1 MPDVDQTVL
10 KDARKKKGKLHPSYA
25 KYLHTEKSRKN
36 IDSCG
41 KVNHVH
47 VFILMG
53 LITEEKKSVQAVIII
68 KCCLDKR
75 PLMS

>member
-1 MPDVDQTVL
+1 MSDVDQTVL
-10 KDARKKKGKLHPSYA
+10 NDARKEKGKSHPSYA

-47 VFILMG
+47 VFILIE
-53 LITEEKKSVQAVIII
+53 LITEEKKLVPAVIII
-68 KCCLDKR
+68 KCCLDKL